1 MASSYHHKVT
11 FVDGSDVDVE
21 WKFSP
26 IAMIHAER
34 QLGKPIGPM
43 LADGFSEPFMFGIW
57 FELSRSGGTP
67 LDYEQWLGL
76 VEDVN
81 VLDGP
86 RPKVAPD
93 PKPSAAPKSSS

>member
-1 MASSYHHKVT
+1 MAASYHHKVEFT
-11 FVDGSDVDVE
+11 DGSDVVVE

-57 FELSRSGGTP
+57 FELNRSGSTP
-67 LDYEQWLGL
+67 LDYERWLGL
-76 VEDVN
+76 VDDISVI
-81 VLDGP
+81 DAP
-86 RPKVAPD
+86 KAKVAAD